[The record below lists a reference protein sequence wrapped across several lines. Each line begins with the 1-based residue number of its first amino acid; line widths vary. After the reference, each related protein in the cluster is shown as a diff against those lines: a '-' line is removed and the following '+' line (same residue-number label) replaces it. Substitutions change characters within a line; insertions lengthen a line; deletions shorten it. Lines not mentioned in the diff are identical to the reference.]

1 MGKSGSLLKEVKMDK
16 ELVRKILEAAVMAPS
31 GDNVQP
37 WDFKISENFTQID
50 LYNLPEKDN
59 SYYNYQQSA
68 SYIAHGA
75 VIENIKIAGKHLGC
89 LIDYQLFP
97 DTENDN
103 YIAKITLSSA
113 DAQPDPYYKAIFER
127 CTNRFQY
134 KREEVGDEALNALSN
149 TVKNIDTAH
158 VSLVTD
164 NNKIKLLANEL
175 KVNDQIVFE
184 RKDIHQFLFDKIR
197 WNQKQIEETRDGMPV
212 GVLGLSF
219 IEQLSFPLMRF
230 WGYVKI
236 ANVFGLSK
244 IIALKCWWG
253 CANASILGMV
263 TIQGNDKV
271 AFVEGGRAVQRLWL
285 EATQQGFSLQPII
298 GLTLLINRFKQDSL
312 DSFSVKHTQIVGRAV
327 LKLPELFVVNKT
339 DTLVMGFRVGR
350 GVGGVVR
357 TVRKQV

>member
-1 MGKSGSLLKEVKMDK
+1 MDK
-16 ELVRKILEAAVMAPS
+16 ELVKKILEAAVMAPS

-37 WDFKISENFTQID
+37 WDFRVLENFTRID

-103 YIAKITLSSA
+103 YIAKITLSPA
-113 DAQPDPYYKAIFER
+113 DAQPDPYYSAIFER

-134 KREEVGDEALNALSN
+134 KREQVSDEVLNALSR
-149 TVKNIDTAH
+149 TVKNIDTAN

-164 NNKIKLLANEL
+164 KNEIKLLAKEL

-197 WNQKQIEETRDGMPV
+197 WNQKQIEDTRDGMPV
-212 GVLGLSF
+212 GVLGLGF
-219 IEQLSFPLMRF
+219 IENLSFPLMRF
-230 WGYVKI
+230 WGYVKV

-244 IIALKCWWG
+244 IIALKSWWG
-253 CANASILGMV
+253 CANASILGMI

-285 EATQQGFSLQPII
+285 EATKQGFALQPII
-298 GLTLLINRFKQDSL
+298 GLTLLINRLQQGSL
-312 DSFSVKHTQIVGRAV
+312 DGFSPKHTQFVQKSAE
-327 LKLPELFVVNKT
+327 KLPELFAVKKS
-339 DTLVMGFRVGR
+339 DTLIMGFRAGAFKGIVA
-350 GVGGVVR
+350 R
-357 TVRKQV
+357 TMRKEL